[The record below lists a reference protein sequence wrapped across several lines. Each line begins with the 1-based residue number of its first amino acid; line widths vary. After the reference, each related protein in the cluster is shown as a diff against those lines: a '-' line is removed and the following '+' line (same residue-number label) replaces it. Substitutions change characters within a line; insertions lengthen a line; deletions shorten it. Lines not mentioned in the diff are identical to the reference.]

1 MSATI
6 DRARALLQQIQEP
19 TCGLSDLVTRRSYLM
34 AEFAFEIAPALIDEA
49 QALEETAD
57 GFEEAA
63 AMWQQIAEEREARDA
78 R

>member
-6 DRARALLQQIQEP
+6 DRARALLRQIQEP
-19 TCGLSDLVTRRSYLM
+19 THGIHDLKTRRRDLM
-34 AEFAFEIAPALIDEA
+34 AELALEVAPALIDEA
-49 QALEETAD
+49 QALEEAAD
-57 GFEEAA
+57 GFEQAA